1 MYCTVTSIVMTIVS
15 GWDVVYIIKSY
26 AKSICRVGFLELFL
40 IEEALSATFL
50 LRHQREP
57 Y

>member
-1 MYCTVTSIVMTIVS
+1 MTIVS
-15 GWDVVYIIKSY
+15 VLGRCIYNKKSY
-26 AKSICRVGFLELFL
+26 AKSICRRGFLELFL
-40 IEEALSATFL
+40 IEEALSATFI